1 MHSLQKKERILYR
14 SANTDIEQKKKN
26 TMTQVSFNLQM
37 THVQIHK
44 NHHKKNNA
52 TVR

>member
-1 MHSLQKKERILYR
+1 MHSLQKKKRILYR
-14 SANTDIEQKKKN
+14 SANTDIEQKKKKN

-44 NHHKKNNA
+44 NHHRKK
-52 TVR
+52 